1 MLKRRGVPAAGPLRR
16 GRQAK
21 RRSNRQTYEVTMAS
35 EKPPR
40 RSKAGKEPLT
50 IDLEA
55 EKTASAQAEATAD
68 GEAAPSQP
76 VDMPPSEAAAAGEA
90 GTGGARSREGGTG
103 EPPLPAGDPQEETEE
118 ARADAA
124 AAAFDEKLP
133 HSSSGEMPEPK
144 RRQTAGA
151 GALAAGILGG
161 LVALAGAGVL
171 QYAGY
176 IPAPGPERPGTE
188 QNLAGEIEAIKA
200 ELRAQAPAA
209 PVDVAPLEN
218 RLAALENAARE
229 PGADAEGSP
238 EVKSL
243 EAEVANLTTEIATL
257 KTEFAETRQAADAA
271 RAELAGRI
279 DQAEQKLN
287 EPANDIDMAK
297 AVAVTALKTAI
308 DRGGPFLAE
317 LDALRSI
324 APDDPAVKELAD
336 VAATGVATRAALRD
350 SFQPAADAMLD
361 ALQQP
366 DPNQG
371 IFDRLVSSAMSGIR
385 VRPVGSVEG
394 DTPEAVIARIED
406 KLDNGDLK
414 GASLEWNSL
423 PEAAR
428 SAGQKFKEKL
438 DRRINVETVIDAAV
452 AGTMVRTGTQG

>member
-1 MLKRRGVPAAGPLRR
+1 
-16 GRQAK
+16 
-21 RRSNRQTYEVTMAS
+21 MAS

-40 RSKAGKEPLT
+40 RSKPGKEPLT

-55 EKTASAQAEATAD
+55 EKTEP
-68 GEAAPSQP
+68 AAA
-76 VDMPPSEAAAAGEA
+76 EAAAGPDAAKSKAADISTSEAVEAGEVRTGEVESNEA
-90 GTGGARSREGGTG
+90 GIG
-103 EPPLPAGDPQEETEE
+103 EPPLPAGDPKEETPQEETETEE

-124 AAAFDEKLP
+124 AAAFDAELP
-133 HSSSGEMPEPK
+133 HATNGELPEAK
-144 RRQTAGA
+144 RRQATGA

-161 LVALAGAGVL
+161 LIALAGAGVL

-176 IPAPGPERPGTE
+176 VPAPGPEQPGTE
-188 QNLAGEIEAIKA
+188 QNLASEIEAIKA
-200 ELRAQAPAA
+200 ELQAQAPAA
-209 PVDVAPLEN
+209 PVDVSPLEN
-218 RLAALENAARE
+218 RLAALEQAARE
-229 PGADAEGSP
+229 PGAAAAGAP
-238 EVKSL
+238 EIKAL
-243 EAEVANLTTEIATL
+243 EAEVANLTNEVAAL
-257 KTEFAETRQAADAA
+257 KTELAEARQAADAA

-287 EPANDIDMAK
+287 EPANDIEMAK

-324 APDDPAVKELAD
+324 APEDPAVKELAD
-336 VAATGVATRAALRD
+336 VAATGVTTRTELKE
-350 SFQPAADAMLD
+350 SFRPAADAMLD
-361 ALQQP
+361 ALHRP

-414 GASLEWNSL
+414 GASLEWDSL
-423 PEAAR
+423 PEAAK
-428 SAGQKFKEKL
+428 SAGQGFKEKL
-438 DRRINVETVIDAAV
+438 DLRLGVETVIDAAV
-452 AGTMVRTGTQG
+452 AGTMTRTGKQG